1 MNPMELL
8 QLKMACETFVKNHP
22 KFPQFLNAVYHNG
35 LAEGNIMELSVKT
48 TDGKTLE
55 TNLKLSSSD
64 VELLRQLKEIMDNR

>member
-1 MNPMELL
+1 MNPMEFL
-8 QLKMACETFVKNHP
+8 QLKMSCEAFVKNHP

-55 TNLKLSSSD
+55 TNLKLTASD
-64 VELLRQLKEIMDNR
+64 VELLRKLKEMMENR